1 MVRVLLVALSVA
13 SLAWFSGCGGSATTE
28 EKPAADT
35 QSAPAEETPAPA
47 PAEDAGG
54 AE

>member
-28 EKPAADT
+28 EKPAAET
-35 QSAPAEETPAPA
+35 SAPAEEAPAPA